1 MTWCWPWN
9 RDSARWLAG
18 LALAALAIA
27 PSGRAAADPRIDK
40 ADELFAEGK
49 ALLATNVA
57 EACDKFE
64 ESLRYNPAAIGTL
77 LNVALCDE
85 KLGRIASAVDK
96 FNEARTRAKEQG
108 LIQHVR
114 AAEQHLAALE
124 PALPHLSIRLTEK
137 LPETRVLIRG
147 ANGLDRVIPLEDI
160 ASVAV
165 DPGEVVVTVS
175 APARLPYRTKLGI
188 ARAEHRDLV
197 VPALARSVTINNAW
211 RRIGQIT
218 TLAGGA
224 AIGTGVGL
232 GLYARHL
239 YHAQF
244 GHATPGDG
252 LCNDDLECERAGL
265 KQTQRARTLANVAT
279 VVGLAG
285 AAVAAVGAYLWF
297 RAPGAPDTR
306 DPKLALVPT
315 IAPDGV
321 GVTALG
327 RF

>member
-1 MTWCWPWN
+1 MAPG
-9 RDSARWLAG
+9 RWLAG

-27 PSGRAAADPRIDK
+27 ASGRAAADPRIDK
-40 ADELFAEGK
+40 ADQLFAEGK
-49 ALLATNVA
+49 ALFATNVA

-124 PALPHLSIRLTEK
+124 PVLPHLSIRLTEK

-147 ANGLDRVIPLEDI
+147 ANRLDRVIPLEDI
-160 ASVAV
+160 ANVAV

-244 GHATPGDG
+244 GHAMPGDG
-252 LCNDDLECERAGL
+252 LCNDDLECERVGL

-279 VVGLAG
+279 VVGVAG

-297 RAPGAPDTR
+297 RAPSAPDTA

>member
-1 MTWCWPWN
+1 
-9 RDSARWLAG
+9 
-18 LALAALAIA
+18 
-27 PSGRAAADPRIDK
+27 
-40 ADELFAEGK
+40 
-49 ALLATNVA
+49 
-57 EACDKFE
+57 
-64 ESLRYNPAAIGTL
+64 
-77 LNVALCDE
+77 
-85 KLGRIASAVDK
+85 
-96 FNEARTRAKEQG
+96 
-108 LIQHVR
+108 VR
-114 AAEQHLAALE
+114 AAEQHLAVLE
-124 PALPHLSIRLTEK
+124 PALPHLSIRLTEQ
-137 LPETRVLIRG
+137 LPETRVLIG
-147 ANGLDRVIPLEDI
+147 DRVIALDDI
-160 ASVAV
+160 ANIAV

-197 VPALARSVTINNAW
+197 VPALARSVTINNAR

-239 YHAQF
+239 YRAQF
-244 GHATPGDG
+244 GHAMPGDG
-252 LCNDDLECERAGL
+252 LCNDALECERVGL

-285 AAVAAVGAYLWF
+285 VAIAGVGAYLWF

-306 DPKLALVPT
+306 DPKVAIVPT